1 MMQHLEEIVVPGEF
15 ISVLGECIH
24 MLQHLEEMVVTGAF
38 ISVLG
43 AIWMLCE
50 QLVCLFRSL

>member
-24 MLQHLEEMVVTGAF
+24 MLQHLEEMVVLEHS
-38 ISVLG
+38 SVF
-43 AIWMLCE
+43 W
-50 QLVCLFRSL
+50 VHFRVAK

>member
-1 MMQHLEEIVVPGEF
+1 
-15 ISVLGECIH
+15 

-43 AIWMLCE
+43 AIWMLPE
-50 QLVCLFRSL
+50 QLVCCFVISLIVQPDTGAPPWCEWLCSSMV

>member
-1 MMQHLEEIVVPGEF
+1 
-15 ISVLGECIH
+15 

-43 AIWMLCE
+43 AIWMLRE
-50 QLVCLFRSL
+50 QLIVQPDTGAPPWCEWLCYSMV